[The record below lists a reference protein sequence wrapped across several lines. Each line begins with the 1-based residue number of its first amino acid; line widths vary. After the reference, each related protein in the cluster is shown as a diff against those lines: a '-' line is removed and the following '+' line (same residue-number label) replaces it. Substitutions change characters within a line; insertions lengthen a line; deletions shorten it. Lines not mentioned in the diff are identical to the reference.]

1 MEEKILFL
9 LEKKWLGKRCPTGS
23 TATLLPCWWGEKWE
37 VRGPVPVNT
46 PTHSTSTNSSN
57 PSNSHGKKCG
67 KLVKREKWES
77 FPHNKKILTAR
88 LESLAEG
95 REYRDQSITSPAPLL
110 CLNFRKTISK
120 SWSRTVSVISK
131 EVPRSKWSLC
141 YSTQEYYCF
150 QYILMAFIF
159 GFLRTWK
166 LVFVYANSYIL
177 LLSNYFF
184 RSRGR

>member
-184 RSRGR
+184 